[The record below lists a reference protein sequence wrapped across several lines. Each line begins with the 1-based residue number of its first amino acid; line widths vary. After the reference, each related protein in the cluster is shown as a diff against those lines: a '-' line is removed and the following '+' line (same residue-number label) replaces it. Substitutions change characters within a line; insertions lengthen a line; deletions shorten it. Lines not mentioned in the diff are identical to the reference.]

1 LTRGAKGEKLDE
13 QVYGEIMAELKPF
26 NAEANILSVG
36 PK

>member
-1 LTRGAKGEKLDE
+1 LTRGAKGEKLGE